1 MYLMKAWVLW
11 LWLWVWSLNLYV
23 SDKIIYYWYVY
34 NYFMN
39 AHIAFIFL
47 SFHSDHSICV

>member
-1 MYLMKAWVLW
+1 MKAWVLW

-39 AHIAFIFL
+39 AYIA
-47 SFHSDHSICV
+47 SHSTQTIQYVYKT